1 MELQP
6 HLDISI
12 GKLEEICGT
21 TVDGNI
27 KEQLL
32 RKIVFI
38 LLPPSFHGLSPR
50 LGKEDALHNL
60 A

>member
-6 HLDISI
+6 HLDISP
-12 GKLEEICGT
+12 GKLEEIYGT
-21 TVDGNI
+21 TVDGNVR
-27 KEQLL
+27 EHLL

-38 LLPPSFHGLSPR
+38 LLPHSFYGLSPR
-50 LGKEDALHNL
+50 LGKEDALPKL